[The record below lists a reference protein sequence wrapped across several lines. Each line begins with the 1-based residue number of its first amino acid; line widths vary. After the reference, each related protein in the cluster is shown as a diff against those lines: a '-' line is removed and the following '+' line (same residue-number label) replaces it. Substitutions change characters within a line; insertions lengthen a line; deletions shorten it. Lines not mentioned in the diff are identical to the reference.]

1 MRVGLEA
8 MALLASWLLP
18 FILATASVESMPSR
32 RDTPLPVAVNAPP
45 ATTLPHAVRQTAIAA
60 VLRTSPLIM
69 SLYALMTLAIGYIW
83 HTLWCRRSDARR
95 NTGHGWRRLNER
107 ELDLLP
113 TTADPEH
120 DGSVPPP
127 HVPDAKPRSSLQL
140 PDRAGGRWRPLHE
153 KHTRRSHSV
162 SSLRTVPPAIPRPMS
177 PALPTANRRAGT
189 PGPSR
194 LSDDRPLIDLLSV
207 SADDRAKSTPLPYD
221 FATNA
226 LGTAHVWAS
235 ASNDSLPLSDD
246 VGIFGPR
253 EWRHPVLPA
262 PARSQS
268 PASSSSVD
276 SRHSSDALLNEDSA
290 GVSTTTLP
298 APQPSP
304 EEHELIDWSDSLSP
318 PPSPSQALQDLIR
331 FDEEREKQS
340 MKDGVVPTRPAM
352 PVKRNAIDVTVR
364 PLSPV
369 VPPLQVDELSQVD
382 APAPPVKEAA
392 VVEETAAVPEP
403 AADATSALRK
413 VIEEHNIPKCDSPA
427 SISEPLPLF
436 IRPAAEPI
444 VVPGPD
450 DTLSAPDDSLS
461 APDDGDTCSV
471 NFEVVTPTESNF
483 SIASSSPELY
493 RAPLPAEPVLTPVAE
508 VPSWAAEVQDAVR
521 DEDELEDAY
530 FAHAQPDARPDSV
543 NDSVYYSDTDSVS
556 SESEHDA
563 DVSSLGDEDDEPE
576 MPEPSAPVEAH
587 VFVDD
592 DVPPFSLESPVDEEA
607 QDQGNAQSP
616 MSSQGSRS
624 LSIDIASLKKQS
636 LGSALPSPTEERFTR
651 DAAERTPTASKVQS
665 PVESEP
671 TRPAVAVSP
680 TAIVTS
686 PTNVVASPIEAAG
699 SPIAVAIDST
709 PPALLEKT
717 EETDMALSIECQ
729 PVPAQTPTP
738 PSSPPM
744 PPSAG
749 TKKRPAWSVRA
760 LEAPQLSYSRTKS
773 SDAGRSDSISKSDSA
788 SESQKKLEASPRATS
803 KAEKNAEVEET
814 PEAAKDNV
822 ERAITPRLAL
832 PQPIV
837 RQSSVPGGFP
847 GTDIDDEFEDPP
859 LLELPPKSPS
869 SEQQT
874 SPWKFR
880 FPTRPEPLTLDV
892 ALTMQLR
899 PGIGV
904 NSDPA
909 WMVRF
914 LMAAFGWL
922 GVLAA
927 GGEGF

>member
-1 MRVGLEA
+1 

-194 LSDDRPLIDLLSV
+194 LSDDRPLIDLVSA

-268 PASSSSVD
+268 PASSSSVN

-352 PVKRNAIDVTVR
+352 PVKRNAIDVAVR

-382 APAPPVKEAA
+382 APAIPVKEAA

-403 AADATSALRK
+403 AADASSALRK
-413 VIEEHNIPKCDSPA
+413 VIEEHNIPKCESPA

-436 IRPAAEPI
+436 IRPAPEPI

-483 SIASSSPELY
+483 SIASSSPELH

-521 DEDELEDAY
+521 DEDEPEDAY

-563 DVSSLGDEDDEPE
+563 DVSSVGDEDDEPE

-592 DVPPFSLESPVDEEA
+592 DVPPFFLESPVDEEA
-607 QDQGNAQSP
+607 PDPEDTQSP
-616 MSSQGSRS
+616 MISQGSRS

-636 LGSALPSPTEERFTR
+636 LGSALPSPTEERLTQ
-651 DAAERTPTASKVQS
+651 DAAERTPTASKAQS
-665 PVESEP
+665 PVESAP
-671 TRPAVAVSP
+671 TPPAVAISP
-680 TAIVTS
+680 TDFVTS
-686 PTNVVASPIEAAG
+686 PTDVVTSPIEVAASPIEL
-699 SPIAVAIDST
+699 AIDSASR
-709 PPALLEKT
+709 ALLEKS
-717 EETDMALSIECQ
+717 EEPDTALSVVCQ

-760 LEAPQLSYSRTKS
+760 LEAPQLSYTRTKS

-788 SESQKKLEASPRATS
+788 SESQKKLEVSPRASS
-803 KAEKNAEVEET
+803 KAENAEVEKT
-814 PEAAKDNV
+814 PEVAKDEAEQAV
-822 ERAITPRLAL
+822 TPRLAA

-847 GTDIDDEFEDPP
+847 GTNIDDEFEDPP